1 MDWLTQIL
9 IYGLYALA
17 FYIGSELYT
26 SQKKHFRGLLFIAGE
41 LVAAVLA
48 TEPWIWALRS
58 SGKSDWFLLGILGY
72 TPISLIFWAM
82 YVVGIINVVKNVRGM
97 IQKRKSPA
105 PAAQV

>member
-1 MDWLTQIL
+1 MGWEMKIFFW
-9 IYGLYALA
+9 GLYALA
-17 FYIGSELYT
+17 FFIGSELYT
-26 SQKKHFRGLLFIAGE
+26 SQKKHFRGLLFAVAE

-72 TPISLIFWAM
+72 TPVGLIFWAM